1 MSRTLATLV
10 SVSALALST
19 ACTTIPTNDTTPTA
33 PTVPEV
39 SPKASA
45 TPAPETSVA
54 PVAKASVEQAGPK
67 IDYAAIVAMET
78 RPDADRSDDEARKPA
93 DVLAFL
99 GVQPGMSVY
108 EMEAGSG
115 YYTEML
121 SAAVGKD
128 GKVLMQNPESFDRF
142 SAEPIKKRL
151 GDNRLPNVKQLKTNF
166 DDLLVDD
173 ESMDIVTWV
182 LGPHEIY
189 FFPDW
194 APEGLGDPEKTYAEI
209 SRILKPGGVFV
220 ALDHRAA
227 ADTEEAMGH
236 TLHRID
242 PAHIV
247 AAATKAGLLQIEESD
262 LLANPNDTL
271 ELMVFDQAIRRKT
284 DRFLIKF
291 QKPE

>member
-10 SVSALALST
+10 SMSALALST
-19 ACTTIPTNDTTPTA
+19 ACTTIPTDDTTP
-33 PTVPEV
+33 PPPET
-39 SPKASA
+39 SQAASA
-45 TPAPETSVA
+45 TPAPEA
-54 PVAKASVEQAGPK
+54 PIADVSVEQVGPK
-67 IDYAAIVAMET
+67 IDYTAIVAMDT
-78 RPDADRSDDEARKPA
+78 RPDADRADDEARKPA
-93 DVLAFL
+93 DVLAFF
-99 GVQPGMSVY
+99 GVEPGMSVY

-121 SAAVGKD
+121 SAVVGKD

-247 AAATKAGLLQIEESD
+247 AAATKAGLIQIEESD

-271 ELMVFDQAIRRKT
+271 ELMVFDEAIRRKT

>member
-1 MSRTLATLV
+1 MSRTLATLI
-10 SVSALALST
+10 SVSALALSV
-19 ACTTIPTNDTTPTA
+19 ACTTINTEDDA
-33 PTVPEV
+33 PIAPAAPDAVADV
-39 SPKASA
+39 SDA
-45 TPAPETSVA
+45 PAPEATPPARNV
-54 PVAKASVEQAGPK
+54 SVEQVGPK
-67 IDYAAIVAMET
+67 IDYTAIVAMDT
-78 RPDADRSDDEARKPA
+78 RPEGDRKDDAARKPA
-93 DVLAFL
+93 DVLAFF
-99 GVQPGMSVY
+99 GAEPGMAVF
-108 EMEAGSG
+108 EMEAGGG

-121 SAAVGKD
+121 SAAVGPD

-142 SAEPIKKRL
+142 IAEPLKKRL
-151 GDNRLPNVKQLKTNF
+151 GDNRLPNVKPIRSQF
-166 DDLLVDD
+166 DDLKVDD

-189 FFPDW
+189 YFPEW
-194 APEGLGDPEKTYAEI
+194 APDGLGEPEKTYAEI

-220 ALDHRAA
+220 VLDHRAA
-227 ADTEEAMGH
+227 ADTDEAMGH

-247 AAATKAGLLQIEESD
+247 AAATKAGLIKVEESD

-271 ELMVFDQAIRRKT
+271 ELMVFDEAIRRKT